1 MLTRKERLEKLW
13 KRVRLLRRP
22 SGRASPVFICGM
34 QRSGTNMLIRAFNRH
49 SETECYYE
57 NDPEAFDNY
66 VLRDEQTV
74 QRLIRRSRAAVV
86 FFKPI
91 ADSQHARRMLQTF
104 DGLRVIWL
112 YRWYEDAV
120 NSALRNWKHHFRELQ
135 IMIEEPEAAGWRIEE
150 LDDEMWALLRHW
162 YAKRI
167 SDASVRAL
175 LWCVRNQ
182 HFFRQR
188 LQEEPRVHL
197 VNYER
202 LVQSPAKE
210 MEWLCGLIGL
220 RYEPSLAEGIHRR
233 SVRKSPPPD
242 IHPEIRAL
250 CDAMYRR
257 LETVFEQRRGSCPPP
272 A

>member
-1 MLTRKERLEKLW
+1 M
-13 KRVRLLRRP
+13 RRP
-22 SGRASPVFICGM
+22 RGEGFPVFICGM

-66 VLRDEQTV
+66 VLRDEETIR
-74 QRLIRRSRAAVV
+74 RLIRRSRAAAV

-91 ADSQHARRMLQTF
+91 ADSQHARRMLHAYE
-104 DGLRVIWL
+104 GLQIIWL

-120 NSALRNWKHHFRELQ
+120 NSALRNWKNHFRELE
-135 IMIEEPEAAGWRIEE
+135 IIFEEPELARWRIEE
-150 LDDEMWALLRHW
+150 LDEQMWALLRR
-162 YAKRI
+162 YYEQRV

-175 LWCVRNQ
+175 LWYVRNQ

-188 LQEEPRVHL
+188 LEEEPRVHVL
-197 VNYER
+197 NYER
-202 LVQSPAKE
+202 LVEAPGE
-210 MEWLCGLIGL
+210 ELEWLCRRIGL
-220 RYEPSLAEGIHRR
+220 RYEPRIAEGIHHR
-233 SVRKSPPPD
+233 SVRKSPPPE

-250 CDAMYRR
+250 CDEMYGR
-257 LETVFEQRRGSCPPP
+257 LEEVFARRRQSASTP